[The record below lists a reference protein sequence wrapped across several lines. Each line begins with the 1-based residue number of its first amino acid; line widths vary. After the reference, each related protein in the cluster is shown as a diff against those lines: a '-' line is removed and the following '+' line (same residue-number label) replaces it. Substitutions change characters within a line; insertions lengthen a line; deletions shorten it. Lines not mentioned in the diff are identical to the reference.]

1 MHWDSIITFNAFRIF
16 YLSWKLLDGY
26 AFPVY
31 TTKFCQRNQKNGMS
45 DHQYSTVPN
54 VMHFCVSQ
62 MKIKRNFERFVNQS
76 LKLESNKL

>member
-31 TTKFCQRNQKNGMS
+31 TTKFCQRNQKIWNERS
-45 DHQYSTVPN
+45 SVLNCT
-54 VMHFCVSQ
+54 
-62 MKIKRNFERFVNQS
+62 KRNAFLCLPNENLTQ
-76 LKLESNKL
+76 L